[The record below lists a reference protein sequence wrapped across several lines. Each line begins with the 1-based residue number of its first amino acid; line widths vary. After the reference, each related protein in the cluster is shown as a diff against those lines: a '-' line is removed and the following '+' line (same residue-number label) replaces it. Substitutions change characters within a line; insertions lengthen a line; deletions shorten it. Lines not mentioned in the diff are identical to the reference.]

1 MERCGS
7 IAAGPICV
15 VAGSWRHGSYS
26 LMEVCMQY
34 TLLPEG
40 SCAALGP
47 DRSISSLDFSVLEQ
61 KTCHHGHNRLCLDVS
76 TSFRLSTAQQGSTI
90 ACPRWALV
98 ATIGYSCSRGQA
110 ICHFDSH
117 SSMRA
122 LSESYRD
129 PCGPIPARPLCKM
142 TQWGSHRMGG
152 NRANR
157 LTPLILLLLCIREH
171 RWLALHSRV
180 VALPVHP
187 HLLPE
192 IVLARV
198 HLASAGQE
206 VALARPD
213 PSPSVHHCM
222 VIQLSLLFPLPG

>member
-1 MERCGS
+1 MYAVHAAARGQLCCARPGPKHFLTRFFCARTKNMPPWTQSPMPRCEHELS
-7 IAAGPICV
+7 L
-15 VAGSWRHGSYS
+15 VA
-26 LMEVCMQY
+26 
-34 TLLPEG
+34 
-40 SCAALGP
+40 
-47 DRSISSLDFSVLEQ
+47 
-61 KTCHHGHNRLCLDVS
+61 
-76 TSFRLSTAQQGSTI
+76 AQQGSTI

-157 LTPLILLLLCIREH
+157 LTRLILLLLCIREH

-198 HLASAGQE
+198 HLPSAGQE
-206 VALARPD
+206 VAMARPD
-213 PSPSVHHCM
+213 HSPSVHHCM

>member
-1 MERCGS
+1 MERCGP

-15 VAGSWRHGSYS
+15 VAGSWKHSSYS

-47 DRSISSLDFSVLEQ
+47 DQSISSLDFSVLEQ

-76 TSFRLSTAQQGSTI
+76 TSFHLATAQQGSTI

-98 ATIGYSCSRGQA
+98 ATIGTRVPEDRPYVTSIRTPRCGLYQ
-110 ICHFDSH
+110 SH
-117 SSMRA
+117 TG
-122 LSESYRD
+122 D

-142 TQWGSHRMGG
+142 TQWGSHRMGE

-157 LTPLILLLLCIREH
+157 LTPLIL
-171 RWLALHSRV
+171 
-180 VALPVHP
+180 
-187 HLLPE
+187 
-192 IVLARV
+192 
-198 HLASAGQE
+198 
-206 VALARPD
+206 
-213 PSPSVHHCM
+213 
-222 VIQLSLLFPLPG
+222 

>member
-1 MERCGS
+1 MYAVH
-7 IAAGPICV
+7 AA
-15 VAGSWRHGSYS
+15 A
-26 LMEVCMQY
+26 
-34 TLLPEG
+34 
-40 SCAALGP
+40 
-47 DRSISSLDFSVLEQ
+47 
-61 KTCHHGHNRLCLDVS
+61 
-76 TSFRLSTAQQGSTI
+76 
-90 ACPRWALV
+90 
-98 ATIGYSCSRGQA
+98 RGQLCCA
-110 ICHFDSH
+110 RPGPKHFLTRFFCARTKNMPPWTQSPMPRCEHELSLVDRTTGLYN
-117 SSMRA
+117 SMPPMGAGGHDRVLVFPRTGHMSLRFA
-122 LSESYRD
+122 LLDAGFIRVISG

-171 RWLALHSRV
+171 RWLTLHSRV

-222 VIQLSLLFPLPG
+222 AIQLSLLFPLPG